1 MREAIR
7 FVEVGP
13 RDGLQNLAAPVS
25 TALKAR
31 LCEKLFAAGVCR
43 LECAS
48 FVSPAHVPQMAD
60 AEALLAAISPPDGA
74 ELDALAPN
82 ARGALRA
89 VATRADRI
97 SVFVAATQ
105 SFAQRNTRCSIEQC
119 LERAGEVRK
128 IASGAGRQTRG
139 YVSCIADCPYEGLVP
154 TRAVMH
160 VARALIHAGFDEI
173 ALGDTIGSTSPA
185 DMRRLLRALKQ
196 EIPVA
201 RLAVH
206 CHDTYGMA
214 AASTL
219 AAIEEGVRIV
229 DGAVAGLGGCPFAPG
244 AAGNAASEDLVF
256 MLEGLGFDT
265 GIDCLALAE
274 TGRWLT
280 RELGLSNA
288 SRTGPALLARPITA
302 RPAEF

>member
-1 MREAIR
+1 MGEPIA

-13 RDGLQNLAAPVS
+13 RDGLQNLAAPVA
-25 TALKAR
+25 TTLKR
-31 LCEKLFAAGVCR
+31 ELCERLFSAGIHR

-60 AEALLAAISPPDGA
+60 AEALIETINPPEGA
-74 ELDALAPN
+74 TLDALAPN
-82 ARGALRA
+82 ARGAERA
-89 VATRADRI
+89 VATRIDRVA
-97 SVFVAATQ
+97 VFVAATE
-105 SFAQRNTRCSIEQC
+105 SFAQRNTRCSIAQC
-119 LERAGEVRK
+119 LDRARDVLR
-128 IASGAGRQTRG
+128 IARENGRRSRG
-139 YVSCIADCPYEGLVP
+139 YISCIADCPYEGPVA

-160 VARALIHAGFDEI
+160 VARALIGAGFDEI
-173 ALGDTIGSTSPA
+173 ALGDTIGSTGPA

-201 RLAVH
+201 RIAVH

-214 AASTL
+214 AATTL

-265 GIDCLALAE
+265 GIDCTALAA
-274 TGRWLT
+274 TGAWLT
-280 RELGLSNA
+280 QMLGLPNA
-288 SRTGPALLARPITA
+288 SRTGPALLARPIA
-302 RPAEF
+302 PRRKGV

>member
-1 MREAIR
+1 MGEPIA

-13 RDGLQNLAAPVS
+13 RDGLQNLAAPVA
-25 TALKAR
+25 TTLKR
-31 LCEKLFAAGVCR
+31 ELCERLFSAGIRR

-60 AEALLAAISPPDGA
+60 AEALIEAINPPEGA
-74 ELDALAPN
+74 TLDALAPN
-82 ARGALRA
+82 ARGAERA
-89 VATRADRI
+89 VATRIDRVA
-97 SVFVAATQ
+97 VFVAATE
-105 SFAQRNTRCSIEQC
+105 SFAQRNTRCSIAQC
-119 LERAGEVRK
+119 LDRARDVLR
-128 IASGAGRQTRG
+128 IARENGRRSRG
-139 YVSCIADCPYEGLVP
+139 YISCIADCPYEGPVP

-160 VARALIHAGFDEI
+160 VARALIGAGFDEI
-173 ALGDTIGSTSPA
+173 ALGDTIGSTGPA

-196 EIPVA
+196 EMPLA
-201 RLAVH
+201 RIAVH

-265 GIDCLALAE
+265 GIDCTALAA
-274 TGRWLT
+274 TGAWLT
-280 RELGLSNA
+280 QTLGLPNA
-288 SRTGPALLARPITA
+288 SRTGPALLARPIA
-302 RPAEF
+302 PGRKGV